1 MGRGND
7 QRRRVFSSMSETP
20 TAVASEQELML
31 ARAFDRAWESFIA
44 ATGAHADTA
53 ENRGNLAARL
63 VVLAKLGESDE
74 AALADAAA
82 LFMRALAAA
91 KGLKEQAPAV
101 GPPGPVLDPAGIKVA
116 STVYEA
122 CLDELPEGISAEA
135 RSALLQSILANT
147 GIGMRDS
154 KRLHDLAMEALRSRS
169 SEGVKRRG

>member
-1 MGRGND
+1 
-7 QRRRVFSSMSETP
+7 MSETP
-20 TAVASEQELML
+20 KATPSDSELVL

-53 ENRGNLAARL
+53 ENRGSLAARL

-91 KGLKEQAPAV
+91 KGLKQQAEVA
-101 GPPGPVLDPAGIKVA
+101 GPPGPVLDPAAIKVA
-116 STVYEA
+116 SAVYEA

-135 RSALLQSILANT
+135 RSALLQSILANS
-147 GIGMRDS
+147 GKGVRDS

-169 SEGVKRRG
+169 AEGPRPKDDAI

>member
-1 MGRGND
+1 MP
-7 QRRRVFSSMSETP
+7 ETP
-20 TAVASEQELML
+20 KDAASDQELML

-44 ATGAHADTA
+44 ATGPHADTA

-74 AALADAAA
+74 TTLADAAS

-91 KGLKEQAPAV
+91 KGLKEPQQARAA
-101 GPPGPVLDPAGIKVA
+101 GPPGPVLDQAGIEVA
-116 STVYEA
+116 HAVYET

-147 GIGMRDS
+147 GKGVRDS
-154 KRLHDLAMEALRSRS
+154 QRLHDLAMEALRSRR
-169 SEGVKRRG
+169 SEG